1 MGDKIIGDSD
11 DNYLLGGLGDDTLNG
26 GAGADTMEGAA
37 GNDLYFV
44 DNAGDVV
51 VENADEGRDTV
62 RSSVDWALGENL
74 EDLVLLGGA
83 FSGFGN
89 ALDNR
94 ITGNKDNN
102 DLYGGEGNDTLN
114 GGLGADVLAGG
125 AGNDVYV
132 ADNNKDQIVEEFD
145 QGHDTVRSSVSWTL
159 GENFEDLMLLGS
171 AVSGLGNALDNRITG
186 NDIGNDLSGGDG
198 NDTLNGGAGADTLNG
213 GKGDDLYVVDDAN
226 DLVVESA
233 LEGHDTVRS
242 SVDFDLNVTTEI
254 EDLVLTG
261 DANLTGS
268 GNELAN
274 RITGNSGDNNLLG
287 WGGDDLLLG
296 AAGNDTL
303 DGGDG
308 GDTLRGGAGDD
319 TYFLADANDK
329 VIESTNGGDDLVW
342 ASVDYKLGANVE
354 RLHITGGSLFYGNS
368 GDNFISNLT
377 SSAVTIHAGAGNDY
391 IETLTLI
398 GSSTLIGGDGDDYY
412 LFQNRNDVVVEAAGG
427 GVDTIEARGD
437 DLDLNFY
444 SNVENAVLSILPY
457 AANITGN
464 ALDNEIGG
472 NQHANIIDGG
482 DGNDTIFGD
491 RYNFHS
497 GVIGNDTLHG
507 GNGDDWIEG
516 SSGSDLL
523 DGGDGADT
531 LIGGDG
537 RDTFEVGKIGGLDTV
552 LDFQGGAGGEALDLS
567 DVLSGYDGVTSDAN
581 DFVKFT
587 SVGDDT
593 LVQVD
598 ADGVGGSVGF
608 IDIVL
613 LKGVSLTDVGQA
625 IADGNLIL
633 QSSEMT

>member
-1 MGDKIIGDSD
+1 MGDKIIGDSN
-11 DNYLLGGLGDDTLNG
+11 DNYLLSGFGDDTLNG

-62 RSSVDWALGENL
+62 RSSVDWTLGENL
-74 EDLVLLGGA
+74 EDLVLLGSA
-83 FSGFGN
+83 VSGSGN

-94 ITGNKDNN
+94 ITGNANDN
-102 DLYGGEGNDTLN
+102 DLTGGDGNDTLN

-132 ADNNKDQIVEEFD
+132 VDNNKDQIVEEFD

-159 GENFEDLMLLGS
+159 GENFEDLVLLGS

-186 NDIGNDLSGGDG
+186 NDIENDLSGSDG

-213 GKGDDLYVVDDAN
+213 GKGDDLYLVDDAN

-233 LEGHDTVRS
+233 LAGHDTVRS
-242 SVDFDLNVTTEI
+242 SVDFDLNLTTEI

-274 RITGNSGDNNLLG
+274 KITGNSGANNLLG

-296 AAGNDTL
+296 GAGDDTL

-308 GDTLRGGAGDD
+308 SDTLRGGAGDD
-319 TYFLADANDK
+319 TYYVYDASDK
-329 VIESTNGGDDLVW
+329 VSESAGGGNDLVW
-342 ASVDYKLGANVE
+342 ASVDFKLGGNVE
-354 RLHITGGSLFYGNS
+354 MLLITGGSLFYGNS

-377 SSAVTIHAGAGNDY
+377 TSAVTIHAGAGNDY
-391 IETLTLI
+391 IETLTVI
-398 GSSTLIGGDGDDYY
+398 GSSTVIGGDGDDYY
-412 LFQNRNDVVVEAAGG
+412 LFQNHNDVVVEAAGG
-427 GVDTIEARGD
+427 GVDTIEARGQ
-437 DLDLNFY
+437 DLDLNLY

-472 NQHANIIDGG
+472 NWFANMIDGG

-491 RYNFHS
+491 RYNLQTA
-497 GVIGNDTLHG
+497 IGNDTLSG
-507 GNGDDWIEG
+507 GNGDDWIWG

-531 LIGGDG
+531 LIGGGG
-537 RDTFEVGKIGGLDTV
+537 RDIFEVGRTGDLDTV
-552 LDFQGGAGGEALDLS
+552 LDLLTGPGGDALDLS
-567 DVLSGYDGVTSDAN
+567 DILIGYDGVTSDAN

-587 SVGDDT
+587 SIGDDT
-593 LVQVD
+593 LIQVD
-598 ADGVGGSVGF
+598 ADGSGGAFGF
-608 IDIVL
+608 VDTVL
-613 LKGVSLTDVGQA
+613 LTSVSIDVGQA
-625 IADGNLIL
+625 IDFGNLIL
-633 QSSEMT
+633 QSSEIA